1 MTWEIKSQL
10 MGKRTFPL
18 HPHPTLTHEQPTA
31 DREAGA
37 LLLSF
42 FPGIPL
48 TVSDYLSRR
57 DIAQNLRW
65 LTVPLL
71 PGAAKL
77 VHHLHAHRI
86 PIAIASGSRR
96 ATYTL
101 KTSHL
106 QHVFACFDSKAIC
119 GDDTD
124 AHGNKFRSK
133 PAPDVFLIAAR
144 ELLGRPVGSG
154 DVNQCSDAERA
165 ERAKGLVFEDAL
177 PGMQAGKRAGMAGLS
192 QRCPFYLSLPHIYSL
207 AVVWVPDQNL
217 LNVEYNGAEKPDQ
230 VLSSL
235 EHFIPEMW
243 GLPPYDSSPE

>member
-1 MTWEIKSQL
+1 MAKIEYVLFDLDGLLVDSEHVFTEVTNDILSEYGKTMTWEIKSQL
-10 MGKRTFPL
+10 MGKP
-18 HPHPTLTHEQPTA
+18 

-106 QHVFACFDSKAIC
+106 QHIFACFDSKAIC

-177 PGMQAGKRAGMAGLS
+177 PGMQAGKRAGMA
-192 QRCPFYLSLPHIYSL
+192 
-207 AVVWVPDQNL
+207 VVWVPDQNL

-235 EHFIPEMW
+235 EHFTPEMW